1 MSPRVQLWLA
11 VFVTVASIAGL
22 GAFIVETILTHPGH
36 GYAVRL
42 QLPAAGRKI
51 GLPKIE
57 GPQDASRPLVVI
69 DAGHG
74 GHDPGA
80 SGAGYEEKVLTLGL
94 AQALRDRLLAGG
106 GIRVA
111 MTRDTDQFLALAE
124 RRKIARIL
132 GAGLFISIH
141 ADSAGEK
148 SGITGATI
156 YTLSAKASDETAAR
170 LAAREN
176 RADRV
181 NGVALEGQSDAVSA
195 ILVDLSQRRVREE
208 SAELAQLIIREGVGQ
223 MDFHT
228 TPRRSAAFAVLKSA
242 DVPSVLFEA
251 GYITNPE
258 DARRL
263 ASNSGRERFA
273 EVVDRAVRAYFARQT
288 GV

>member
-1 MSPRVQLWLA
+1 MSSRVQLWSDALA
-11 VFVTVASIAGL
+11 LVVLVTGLYAL
-22 GAFIVETILTHPGH
+22 GAALPLQRMGY
-36 GYAVRL
+36 GYAVRFE
-42 QLPAAGRKI
+42 LPAAGRKI

-80 SGAGYEEKVLTLGL
+80 SGMGYEEKALTLGL
-94 AQALRDRLLAGG
+94 ARTLRDRVLAGG

-111 MTRDTDQFLALAE
+111 MTREDDHFLALAE
-124 RRKIARIL
+124 RRDIARAL

-141 ADSAGEK
+141 ADSAGDE

-170 LAAREN
+170 MAAREN
-176 RADRV
+176 RADRI
-181 NGVALEGQSDAVSA
+181 NGVELEGQSDTVSA
-195 ILVDLSQRRVREE
+195 ILADLSQRRVREE
-208 SAELAQLIIREGVGQ
+208 STELAGLIIREGKGL
-223 MDFHT
+223 MAFHP
-228 TPRRSAAFAVLKSA
+228 TPRRSAAFVVLKSP

-258 DARRL
+258 DAQRL
-263 ASNSGRERFA
+263 ASPEGRQRFA
-273 EVVDRAVRAYFARQT
+273 EVVDKAIRVYFARQA
-288 GV
+288 GA